1 MGYDFGII
9 VTYLFA
15 VVCVCLSE
23 AHRRHI
29 RCIFDLSVTLIRES
43 VGVLKK
49 ILEKI
54 LWYQILYVYLQNL
67 LIMGVLY
74 KTD

>member
-1 MGYDFGII
+1 M
-9 VTYLFA
+9 
-15 VVCVCLSE
+15 SE

-29 RCIFDLSVTLIRES
+29 RCISDLSITLIRES

>member
-1 MGYDFGII
+1 MGYDFSTI
-9 VTYLFA
+9 VTYLFT

-29 RCIFDLSVTLIRES
+29 RCISDLSITLIRES

>member
-1 MGYDFGII
+1 M
-9 VTYLFA
+9 
-15 VVCVCLSE
+15 
-23 AHRRHI
+23 HI
-29 RCIFDLSVTLIRES
+29 RLKCYINSES

-54 LWYQILYVYLQNL
+54 LWYQILFVYLQNL